1 MSAKREGGFKL
12 QMFLGELPR
21 PEEFQNDRWSEKDGF
36 HGRAGEDDR
45 EPQQTFYK
53 KYHNFFIFQAI
64 FFIHTS
70 KKLLR
75 YNLFKDV
82 WILRIE

>member
-1 MSAKREGGFKL
+1 MSAKREGGFKF

-21 PEEFQNDRWSEKDGF
+21 PEEFQNDRWSEQDGF
-36 HGRAGEDDR
+36 NAGVYREGEDYR

-70 KKLLR
+70 KKLPR
-75 YNLFKDV
+75 
-82 WILRIE
+82 